1 MSSSAEEN
9 LTRIY
14 TINLG
19 KAQLTPRYRRTD
31 RVINMIREFAKKHMK
46 SGEVKLDQELNRH
59 VWQKGKAHPP
69 RKLRVRMM
77 KDEDGIVIVSPYE
90 EVVRKEDTKS
100 TAKAED
106 VESKPTEE
114 PLPETEKA
122 QKEETEKAQKEEPE
136 DQQDTKE
143 KETTKT
149 KKGKKKTEANTK
161 KGRKTKK

>member
-77 KDEDGIVIVSPYE
+77 KDEDGIVIVSRYE
-90 EVVRKEDTKS
+90 EVVMKEDTKS

-122 QKEETEKAQKEEPE
+122 QKEEPE
-136 DQQDTKE
+136 DQQEINE
-143 KETTKT
+143 KGPTKT
-149 KKGKKKTEANTK
+149 EKGKKKSEAKTK

>member
-46 SGEVKLDQELNRH
+46 SGEVKLDQELNKH

-77 KDEDGIVIVSPYE
+77 KDEDGIVIVSRYE

-122 QKEETEKAQKEEPE
+122 QKEEPE
-136 DQQDTKE
+136 DQQEINE
-143 KETTKT
+143 KGPTKT
-149 KKGKKKTEANTK
+149 EKGKKKSEAKTK

>member
-9 LTRIY
+9 LSRIY

-59 VWQKGKAHPP
+59 VWQKGKSNPP

-90 EVVRKEDTKS
+90 EAVRKEDAKS
-100 TAKAED
+100 TVKAED
-106 VESKPTEE
+106 VETKPTEE

-122 QKEETEKAQKEEPE
+122 QMVEPD
-136 DQQDTKE
+136 DQQETKE
-143 KETTKT
+143 KEPTKT

>member
-1 MSSSAEEN
+1 
-9 LTRIY
+9 
-14 TINLG
+14 
-19 KAQLTPRYRRTD
+19 
-31 RVINMIREFAKKHMK
+31 MK

-69 RKLRVRMM
+69 RKLRVRML

-90 EVVRKEDTKS
+90 EAVRKEDAKS

-114 PLPETEKA
+114 PLQETEM
-122 QKEETEKAQKEEPE
+122 AQKEEPE
-136 DQQDTKE
+136 DQQEIKE
-143 KETTKT
+143 KGPTKT
-149 KKGKKKTEANTK
+149 KKGKKKTEAKAK

>member
-1 MSSSAEEN
+1 MSSSSEVN

-90 EVVRKEDTKS
+90 EAVRKEDAKS
-100 TAKAED
+100 TVKAED
-106 VESKPTEE
+106 VESKPTVE
-114 PLPETEKA
+114 PLAESEKA
-122 QKEETEKAQKEEPE
+122 LKEEPE

>member
-46 SGEVKLDQELNRH
+46 SAEVKLDQELNRH

-90 EVVRKEDTKS
+90 EAVRKEDAKS
-100 TAKAED
+100 IVKAED

-114 PLPETEKA
+114 PLA
-122 QKEETEKAQKEEPE
+122 ETEKAQKEEPE